1 MDEDRLTEEEER
13 DMPEASFSQFV
24 FMQYQQA
31 KMMLGEIA
39 NPLVGKNQVNL
50 PMARY
55 TIDVLALIEEKTKG
69 NLSEDESKL
78 LADILHDLR
87 IGYVYQ
93 EQAKSAKT
101 ETGKEEG
108 NSTDGKSADRTA
120 EKTDDRGD
128 SEGQ

>member
-1 MDEDRLTEEEER
+1 
-13 DMPEASFSQFV
+13 MPQASFSQFI

-39 NPLVGKNQVNL
+39 NPLLGKNEVNL

-69 NLSEDESKL
+69 NLTEDESKL

-87 IGYVYQ
+87 IAYVYRQ
-93 EQAKSAKT
+93 KEQRTGAEGKSTDNESANQ
-101 ETGKEEG
+101 GKEE
-108 NSTDGKSADRTA
+108 
-120 EKTDDRGD
+120 TDDRGGR
-128 SEGQ
+128 EGQ